1 MTPPASSI
9 NFGQVYL
16 NSATQEETVTV
27 KNIGGSTLTISSVT
41 LSGTNSGDYEF
52 VNGCSSKL
60 TVGSSCTIKVYSYA
74 KQVGTLSAELNIADN
89 AAGSPQ
95 HVTLQTTVIHPEAS
109 FSPYSLNF
117 GTVEVGHKVTADVTV
132 TSTGTTAL
140 DISKVA
146 VTGAD
151 ASNFKPTNHCP
162 SSLAPSDSCTIA
174 VTFTPSATGSR
185 TATLTITDN
194 VSEGSPHDVPLSGT
208 GSK

>member
-1 MTPPASSI
+1 MQATTVQASGS
-9 NFGQVYL
+9 
-16 NSATQEETVTV
+16 STVTI
-27 KNIGGSTLTISSVT
+27 NSVT
-41 LSGTNSGDYEF
+41 LSGTNSGNYEF

-60 TVGSSCTIKVYSYA
+60 TSGSSCTIKVYSYA

-95 HVTLQTTVIHPEAS
+95 HVTLQTTVIHPLAS

-117 GTVEVGHKVTADVTV
+117 GTVVVGHEVTADVTV

-140 DISKVA
+140 DISEVA

-151 ASNFKPTNHCP
+151 AGNFTPTSHCP

-185 TATLTITDN
+185 TATLTVTDN
-194 VSEGSPHDVPLSGT
+194 VSDGSPHDVPLSGT

>member
-1 MTPPASSI
+1 MNPTSI
-9 NFGQVYL
+9 NFGEVYL
-16 NSATQEETVTV
+16 NSPTLEDPVTV
-27 KNIGGSTLTISSVT
+27 KNIGGSTLTISAVS
-41 LSGTNSGDYEF
+41 LSGTNAGDYEF
-52 VNGCSSKL
+52 VDSCPSKL
-60 TVGSSCTIKVYSYA
+60 TAGSSCIIKVYSYA
-74 KQVGTLSAELNIADN
+74 KQVGTLSATLNIADN

-151 ASNFKPTNHCP
+151 AGNFTPTSHCP
-162 SSLAPSDSCTIA
+162 SSLAPSDSCAIA
-174 VTFTPSATGSR
+174 VTFTPSTTGSR
-185 TATLTITDN
+185 TATLTVTDN

>member
-1 MTPPASSI
+1 MFI
-9 NFGQVYL
+9 
-16 NSATQEETVTV
+16 
-27 KNIGGSTLTISSVT
+27 
-41 LSGTNSGDYEF
+41 
-52 VNGCSSKL
+52 
-60 TVGSSCTIKVYSYA
+60 
-74 KQVGTLSAELNIADN
+74 QVGTLSAELNIADN
-89 AAGSPQ
+89 AVGSPQ

-109 FSPYSLNF
+109 FSPYSLAF
-117 GTVEVGHKVTADVTV
+117 GTVAVGHEVTADVTV

-151 ASNFKPTNHCP
+151 ASNFKPTSHCP
-162 SSLAPSDSCTIA
+162 SSLAPSDKCTIA

-185 TATLTITDN
+185 TATLAITDN